1 MQTIGHGQSLQGKL
15 IQGVSGRAGKTPVVA
30 LCGKLSAST
39 DDVRAVGL
47 KAAYCINKEERPL
60 AEMLAATATN
70 LEATAATL
78 PLTD

>member
-1 MQTIGHGQSLQGKL
+1 MRQ
-15 IQGVSGRAGKTPVVA
+15 
-30 LCGKLSAST
+30 
-39 DDVRAVGL
+39 AVGL